1 MDRQKDQGSLLM
13 LSLYRKRAIIT
24 RGLYIFYP
32 ILYYGLYFR
41 AVYYAK
47 RLIFN
52 DSFLYTILLYLQ
64 YLHT

>member
-1 MDRQKDQGSLLM
+1 M

-47 RLIFN
+47 RLILN